1 MCRTRNRYLLCRTPI
16 VSVANDSHAA
26 DKISRCQTEIEG
38 RGAARWRAPPGR
50 PEKAALDRYSGG
62 PRKRPAARPK
72 LRAAEQRAG
81 GRPGAPRKSGLGPL
95 FGGPEIAASPAI
107 SASELTKNRSSGM

>member
-1 MCRTRNRYLLCRTPI
+1 MQDAEPLFVVPV

-38 RGAARWRAPPGR
+38 RGAARWRAPPGH

-62 PRKRPAARPK
+62 PR
-72 LRAAEQRAG
+72 
-81 GRPGAPRKSGLGPL
+81 
-95 FGGPEIAASPAI
+95 
-107 SASELTKNRSSGM
+107 